1 LIPLAR
7 ILSARIADCL
17 PPERR
22 SMNYVIRQKMNLWIK
37 EDEYMMVTLNGGRLQ
52 KKINKEAMG
61 RDK

>member
-1 LIPLAR
+1 
-7 ILSARIADCL
+7 
-17 PPERR
+17 
-22 SMNYVIRQKMNLWIK
+22 MNLWIK